1 MVLYQAS
8 DLITRLT
15 ASRQGLFNFVLLLSH
30 ARNLQTAQSQKSV
43 VNDTFYS
50 NKFHFSGDLVTE
62 LRPTLNENI
71 SLFFFSVASHIPYLF
86 HLVSLL
92 VSTGPPTIRASI
104 HGLVINIIQSLCTC
118 TCIKFSGESSWIWYR
133 KIPKISPSMYKPL
146 QIQDPQTCNTKKP
159 PLDRPSKYNRA
170 GGLYL
175 ENCSQ
180 IQSKTK
186 QKR

>member
-8 DLITRLT
+8 DLITRVT
-15 ASRQGLFNFVLLLSH
+15 GSRKGLFIFVLLLSN
-30 ARNLQTAQSQKSV
+30 ACNLQTAQSQTSV
-43 VNDTFYS
+43 LNDTFYS
-50 NKFHFSGDLVTE
+50 SKFHFSGNLVTE

-71 SLFFFSVASHIPYLF
+71 FFFSVASHIPYLF

-118 TCIKFSGESSWIWYR
+118 TCIKFSGESSWIRYR

-146 QIQDPQTCNTKKP
+146 QIQAPQAGNAKNP
-159 PLDRPSKYNRA
+159 PLNRPSKYKPP

-175 ENCSQ
+175 ENCPQ

>member
-15 ASRQGLFNFVLLLSH
+15 ASRKGLFNFVLLLSR
-30 ARNLQTAQSQKSV
+30 ACNLQTAQSQTSV
-43 VNDTFYS
+43 LNDTFCWS
-50 NKFHFSGDLVTE
+50 KFHFSGDLVTE

-71 SLFFFSVASHIPYLF
+71 SLFFSVASHIPYLF

-133 KIPKISPSMYKPL
+133 KIPKISPSMYKPH
-146 QIQDPQTCNTKKP
+146 QIQAPQTGNTKNP
-159 PLDRPSKYNRA
+159 PLNRPSKYNPA

-175 ENCSQ
+175 ESCSQ
-180 IQSKTK
+180 IHSKSK
-186 QKR
+186 KKR

>member
-1 MVLYQAS
+1 MVLYLAS

-15 ASRQGLFNFVLLLSH
+15 ASRKGLFNFVVLFSH
-30 ARNLQTAQSQKSV
+30 ACNLQTAQSQTSV

-50 NKFHFSGDLVTE
+50 SKFHFSGNLVTE

-71 SLFFFSVASHIPYLF
+71 SLFFSVASHIPYLF

-118 TCIKFSGESSWIWYR
+118 TCIKFSGESPWIWYFMTFFR
-133 KIPKISPSMYKPL
+133 SFLLFSL
-146 QIQDPQTCNTKKP
+146 LHSCSLCRHVTLFLWGQRCVTKNSCVTDV
-159 PLDRPSKYNRA
+159 L
-170 GGLYL
+170 
-175 ENCSQ
+175 CSG
-180 IQSKTK
+180 
-186 QKR
+186 